1 MRLFEFNAK
10 WKVVVSWLLR
20 FQLNGARRRQRSVEV
35 LRASGKL
42 LGLDFPSDSVF

>member
-20 FQLNGARRRQRSVEV
+20 FQLKGARRKQRSVEF

-42 LGLDFPSDSVF
+42 LGLDFISESEF